1 MDELRID
8 VRDDGLLLAL
18 RVSPKAGS
26 DRIGGVHN
34 GALKV
39 AVTAPPDKGRANEAV
54 IRLLAKALGVA
65 PSAIELVSGE
75 TSRDKKVRLPATLDA
90 ATIRAL
96 AAN

>member
-1 MDELRID
+1 M
-8 VRDDGLLLAL
+8 
-18 RVSPKAGS
+18 
-26 DRIGGVHN
+26 
-34 GALKV
+34 
-39 AVTAPPDKGRANEAV
+39 